1 MRESMSMQRPAVKL
15 PKEWE
20 AYVEWLE
27 KLQDDPRADLLR
39 SMIKKFQELSEQMDL
54 ATIDFTDKD
63 DKAFDR
69 VIKVMEKSRELSE
82 NFKFLRN
89 DIGIERTKDEG
100 SRGYRNPMEQTAK

>member
-1 MRESMSMQRPAVKL
+1 MSLQRPAVKL

-89 DIGIERTKDEG
+89 DIGIERAKDEG

>member
-1 MRESMSMQRPAVKL
+1 MSVQRPDSRL

-39 SMIKKFQELSEQMDL
+39 SMIKKFGELSEQMD
-54 ATIDFTDKD
+54 AASIDFTDKD

-69 VIKVMEKSRELSE
+69 IIKVMEKSRELSE

-89 DIGIERTKDEG
+89 DIGIERAKDEG